1 MSIHIQKESLC
12 EVLPQEQRASDRYVR
27 SPSGGK
33 CVEACACHRPVWG
46 MWFCRG
52 LVAIPSISYNRAMQ
66 NDTIAAIATPPGTG
80 GIGVIRVSGTDAFN
94 LVLPILRR
102 PGSHADLPPSH
113 TLTYGHIIDSQT
125 DEVLDEVLVAFMR
138 APHTYTREDVVEIQ
152 GHGGPLILRRMLR
165 LVLAQGARM
174 ANAGEFTLRE
184 FLNGRLDLAQAE
196 AVMDLISAQTEAG
209 QRLAMQQLRGR
220 ISEQVQDAR
229 HSVLGIIAR
238 IEASIDFPEEDV
250 PTPQPEELQSLIQ
263 VALQMVATLLTG
275 SEQGRLYRQGL
286 RTVII
291 GRPNVGK
298 SSLLNA
304 LLRTDRAIVTP
315 VAGTTRDTVEEV
327 ANLRG
332 IPLHLIDTAG
342 ITTSTDPVEQ
352 SRIQRSG
359 SAAES
364 ADVILLVFDG
374 SEQLTEQD
382 LRVSE
387 ELRTMGF
394 GGKNGTNHEQV
405 GVEVSSGHSRAM
417 IIVVNKAD
425 CPQQLE
431 VGGLQTLWPRIPVV
445 STSMLTGEGLPDLE
459 QAIADLVLAGKT
471 LYGESALIT
480 SARHQEALR
489 RAAENLRASSISL
502 EQGLPLDFVSID
514 LRATYDAL
522 GEVTGETASDDLL
535 DRIFSEFCIGK

>member
-1 MSIHIQKESLC
+1 
-12 EVLPQEQRASDRYVR
+12 
-27 SPSGGK
+27 
-33 CVEACACHRPVWG
+33 
-46 MWFCRG
+46 
-52 LVAIPSISYNRAMQ
+52 MQ
-66 NDTIAAIATPPGTG
+66 NDTIAAIGTPSGYG
-80 GIGVIRVSGTDAFN
+80 GIGVIRVSGPESFL
-94 LVLPILRR
+94 LVLPLLQRPDRR
-102 PGSHADLPPSH
+102 TDLPPSH
-113 TLTYGHIIDSQT
+113 LLTYGHIVDPTSQ
-125 DEVLDEVLVAFMR
+125 EVLDEVLVAFMH

-152 GHGGPLILRRMLR
+152 GHGGPLVLQRILS
-165 LVLAQGARM
+165 LVLRQGARM
-174 ANAGEFTLRE
+174 ANPGEFTLRA

-229 HSVLGIIAR
+229 HAILGVVAR

-250 PTPQPEELQSLIQ
+250 PTPQPSELAPSILE
-263 VALQMVATLLTG
+263 ALQKVAVLLTG

-342 ITTSTDPVEQ
+342 ITPSTDPVEQ
-352 SRIQRSG
+352 IGIQRSR

-374 SEQLTEQD
+374 SKQVTDQD

-394 GGKNGTNHEQV
+394 GGNIGTHREQANG
-405 GVEVSSGHSRAM
+405 EVSTRRNRAV

-431 VGGLQTLWPRIPVV
+431 LAWLESLWSGAP
-445 STSMLTGEGLPDLE
+445 
-459 QAIADLVLAGKT
+459 
-471 LYGESALIT
+471 
-480 SARHQEALR
+480 
-489 RAAENLRASSISL
+489 
-502 EQGLPLDFVSID
+502 
-514 LRATYDAL
+514 
-522 GEVTGETASDDLL
+522 
-535 DRIFSEFCIGK
+535 